1 MGGQIMKKLVMGV
14 LVVVLLVLATSVAS
28 AEEPPGVD
36 VAIRVS
42 EFGCGTSING
52 SLYLSTKFFT
62 QYSNG
67 ATGHSTFK
75 CKLELVQGP
84 PEDFF
89 MEFSSGNCD
98 TTISI
103 EGKKG
108 MWTTQCFG
116 DWFP

>member
-1 MGGQIMKKLVMGV
+1 VKKLVVGV

-28 AEEPPGVD
+28 AAQPPGVD

-42 EFGCGTSING
+42 EYGCGVGVNG
-52 SLYLSTKFFT
+52 SFYWSTKFFT

-67 ATGHSTFK
+67 ATGRSTYK

-89 MEFSSGNCD
+89 IEFSYGNCD
-98 TTISI
+98 YTISI
-103 EGKKG
+103 EGEKG
-108 MWTTQCFG
+108 MWTRQCVG
-116 DWFP
+116 DWYP